1 MIRLPPTLLVVATS
15 GAAVGTNISKSID
28 ATRASALMLCALAMG
43 AALGKLRHNSG
54 RGRDVDAT
62 MIEMREAR

>member
-1 MIRLPPTLLVVATS
+1 
-15 GAAVGTNISKSID
+15 
-28 ATRASALMLCALAMG
+28 MLCALAMG